1 MKSFSVYLLV
11 VISGLI
17 FISSTPTLSLSE
29 VKNKIK
35 RPTKISPLENRS
47 VEEKVKADL
56 RAERSLKIRTIGVN
70 HPQSS
75 PTSIFTSPN
84 ISVVSNNVEI
94 MPEKNKVVVKDY
106 RQATLSEAAQ
116 TFNRKCLELEA
127 LLKER

>member
-11 VISGLI
+11 VISGLL

-29 VKNKIK
+29 VKYKIK
-35 RPTKISPLENRS
+35 SPTKITTLEKRS
-47 VEEKVKADL
+47 IEEKVKADL
-56 RAERSLKIRTIGVN
+56 RAERSLKIRTIGVKS
-70 HPQSS
+70 PQNSTLPVFSDPNSS
-75 PTSIFTSPN
+75 VI
-84 ISVVSNNVEI
+84 SNNVKI
-94 MPEKNKVVVKDY
+94 MPEKNKVVVKEY

>member
-11 VISGLI
+11 VISGLL

-29 VKNKIK
+29 VKIRVK
-35 RPTKISPLENRS
+35 KISKSNTLEKRS
-47 VEEKVKADL
+47 IEEKVKADL
-56 RAERSLKIRTIGVN
+56 RAERSLKIRTIGVKP
-70 HPQSS
+70 PQNSS
-75 PTSIFTSPN
+75 TSVFSDPN
-84 ISVVSNNVEI
+84 SSVVSNNVEI
-94 MPEKNKVVVKDY
+94 MPEKNKVVVKEY